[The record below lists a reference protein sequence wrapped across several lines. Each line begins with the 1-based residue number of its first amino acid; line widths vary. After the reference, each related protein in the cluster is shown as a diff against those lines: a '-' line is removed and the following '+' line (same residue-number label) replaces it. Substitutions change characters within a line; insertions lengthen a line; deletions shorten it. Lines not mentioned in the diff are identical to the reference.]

1 MKYLR
6 AGLRLSKGF
15 KPHNFHVADSLSI
28 FHKFEDGLILDT
40 IVGRY

>member
-1 MKYLR
+1 MEYLR
-6 AGLRLSKGF
+6 TGFRLGESL

>member
-1 MKYLR
+1 VKYLR
-6 AGLRLSKGF
+6 TSFRLGEGL

-40 IVGRY
+40 IVGCY